1 MEKRSKEK
9 SKGGLLFAAIATL
22 TGTAIGAGFLGIPHV
37 VAKSGFLIGL
47 IQMIILA
54 LIIMLV
60 NLYIGEVILRTKE
73 THQLPGYASKYL
85 GKWAR
90 ALMVCTM
97 VFGIYAAMTAYFI
110 GEGQVLSFIFTGNL
124 SYSLWFSLAFFVII
138 ALLVYRGIEALKEG
152 ETFGLIAVLSI
163 VTILAIV
170 FSPKINLNNLTY
182 SSDNIVEWFLPYG
195 VILFSFLSF
204 SALPEV
210 KQEIKNNEKIFKK
223 AIIIGALI
231 PLIAYTIFTMAVVG
245 FAGKATPEIATIA
258 LGKIPS
264 LLAVFTMFTACF
276 ALSNAIR
283 DMYKWDLKIKQFW
296 AWLLTIIIPL
306 IVFLVVTKLQLAT
319 FTMLLEFGGAIV
331 GGLTG
336 ILAVLMLLK
345 AKKLGDRKPEYTIY
359 IDWIIATI
367 LILIFAAGIIY
378 QFVF

>member
-1 MEKRSKEK
+1 MK
-9 SKGGLLFAAIATL
+9 KGGLFAAVATL
-22 TGTAIGAGFLGIPHV
+22 TGTAIGAGFLGIPYV
-37 VAKSGFLIGL
+37 VAKAGFITGL
-47 IQMIILA
+47 VQMIILA
-54 LIIMLV
+54 LLIMLV

-73 THQLPGYASKYL
+73 THQLPGYASRYL

-90 ALMVCTM
+90 VLMVCAM
-97 VFGIYAAMTAYFI
+97 IFGIYAAMTAYFI
-110 GEGQVLSFIFTGNL
+110 GEGQVLSFIFTGTL
-124 SYSLWFSLAFFVII
+124 SYSVWFGLAFFVII
-138 ALLVYRGIEALKEG
+138 ALLVYKGIEALKEG

-163 VTILAIV
+163 VVVLAII
-170 FSPKINLNNLTY
+170 FLPKINLANLTY
-182 SSDNIVEWFLPYG
+182 RTDNLIKWFLPYG

-210 KQEIKNNEKIFKK
+210 KQEISGNEHVFKK

-231 PLIAYTIFTMAVVG
+231 PLIAYIVFTIAVVG
-245 FAGKATPEIATIA
+245 FTGKATPEIATIA

-283 DMYKWDLKIKQFW
+283 DMYKLDLKIKHFW
-296 AWLLTIIIPL
+296 AWLLAVIVPFIGFL
-306 IVFLVVTKLQLAT
+306 ILTKYRLAT
-319 FTMLLEFGGAIV
+319 FVTAIEWGGAIC
-331 GGLTG
+331 GGITG

-345 AKKLGDRKPEYTIY
+345 AKKLGDRKPEYTIH

-367 LILIFAAGIIY
+367 LILVFAAGIIY